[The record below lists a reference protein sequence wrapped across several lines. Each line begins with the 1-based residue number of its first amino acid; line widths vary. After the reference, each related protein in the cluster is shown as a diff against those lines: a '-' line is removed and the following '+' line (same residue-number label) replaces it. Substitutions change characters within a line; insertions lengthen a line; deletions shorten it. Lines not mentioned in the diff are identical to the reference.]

1 MTLRQDDST
10 NIHATDTSDNTD
22 AILSNVAHQ
31 QRRQTQPN
39 TPPHRHAWS
48 SSSSSCST
56 NTPERL
62 RNLDSVLTS
71 FCRDDYNLGKSTAE
85 LRAWHLQLDL
95 ALDPA
100 YRGKQEV
107 TVSFGRATVLR
118 RSKRAKYA
126 PLALPHSSSGEDND
140 KTDTNSALAPR
151 LGKLTQFLQDEYFEQ
166 LSTDQVIFK
175 HLVEPQSLLL
185 QLDKL
190 KCHTHTTGR
199 KQRIQTLLE
208 HTFVHKTA
216 ARTVDHSLFSEHST
230 ASDFTRTFNGPGL
243 MLLQDHL
250 IVHNALFPITQLPAP
265 VHAAADASINDD
277 DHDDNDDDVASTK
290 RHEYYAKVLPILQS
304 SGFGKTRMCVQLST
318 RHPGMLVCLRNS
330 RGQDQHLVSFPPQ
343 DASVYHYFRNIT
355 SAVAQLHTPEGHL
368 KVPEDAD
375 EHRVFNRAHLGIVAW
390 LGAYY
395 KTLFHY
401 LDQLKT
407 DSGSFNQQQRSGT
420 ASGRHD
426 PESCWHTVINSFA
439 QATSFNQREL
449 FQIPEGLCGNS
460 CLALTKTTNILT
472 TATTTSASGSGSSSS
487 SSSSS
492 SDQST
497 AEATTAV
504 RPAADL
510 APPLLTGTSNLC
522 NRILD
527 HICTSVTLHYK
538 EMLKKYDSILHDN
551 DMLIGAI
558 GRYLKGSIDALENL
572 SPKHNLLALAS
583 RRIPLELTSKAGP
596 DKWYAFVSQQI
607 AHHLRFVGRIY
618 STSDTIIL
626 STPSE
631 PSLSAAAAWYFRSD
645 NVHTT
650 AAWWASVVQVMVNA
664 LAPVGIDIGAQ
675 GEQGVALVCSMA
687 LDLAVSKWYRLILSQ
702 SLTGTTMMRNQAEY
716 DAVFGL
722 VMVREWLDMLIGSAP
737 RITREDHVVA
747 AKHHSCQRLE
757 PSDDEG
763 PRCQG
768 MPPHMANWADR
779 AWLNFKHVV
788 RLANQVPHDVK
799 VIGPEVLV
807 ELWFRHATTQGII
820 NQPGWDFLIP
830 IYETDDANAP
840 MGSQVFDKDRLSYV
854 AIQVKN
860 CIQRP
865 DATTLKA
872 NVGPRLGVANGRVK
886 HCLELLI
893 ILRAPGNCCVYTQR
907 PSLVTMLTLPEQEQE
922 PAQGLVRHHMLMGG
936 SALCVLDRLT
946 GLAKNQAGMLFGN
959 ADSLDTLKFDDK
971 HAKYIRQVKDRNEHQ
986 SAWKDVQMHVQGAL
1000 VGVTRQLSGMNDQKD

>member
-1 MTLRQDDST
+1 M
-10 NIHATDTSDNTD
+10 
-22 AILSNVAHQ
+22 
-31 QRRQTQPN
+31 
-39 TPPHRHAWS
+39 
-48 SSSSSCST
+48 
-56 NTPERL
+56 
-62 RNLDSVLTS
+62 
-71 FCRDDYNLGKSTAE
+71 
-85 LRAWHLQLDL
+85 
-95 ALDPA
+95 
-100 YRGKQEV
+100 
-107 TVSFGRATVLR
+107 
-118 RSKRAKYA
+118 
-126 PLALPHSSSGEDND
+126 
-140 KTDTNSALAPR
+140 
-151 LGKLTQFLQDEYFEQ
+151 
-166 LSTDQVIFK
+166 
-175 HLVEPQSLLL
+175 
-185 QLDKL
+185 
-190 KCHTHTTGR
+190 
-199 KQRIQTLLE
+199 
-208 HTFVHKTA
+208 
-216 ARTVDHSLFSEHST
+216 
-230 ASDFTRTFNGPGL
+230 
-243 MLLQDHL
+243 
-250 IVHNALFPITQLPAP
+250 
-265 VHAAADASINDD
+265 
-277 DHDDNDDDVASTK
+277 
-290 RHEYYAKVLPILQS
+290 
-304 SGFGKTRMCVQLST
+304 
-318 RHPGMLVCLRNS
+318 
-330 RGQDQHLVSFPPQ
+330 
-343 DASVYHYFRNIT
+343 
-355 SAVAQLHTPEGHL
+355 
-368 KVPEDAD
+368 
-375 EHRVFNRAHLGIVAW
+375 
-390 LGAYY
+390 
-395 KTLFHY
+395 
-401 LDQLKT
+401 
-407 DSGSFNQQQRSGT
+407 
-420 ASGRHD
+420 
-426 PESCWHTVINSFA
+426 
-439 QATSFNQREL
+439 
-449 FQIPEGLCGNS
+449 
-460 CLALTKTTNILT
+460 
-472 TATTTSASGSGSSSS
+472 
-487 SSSSS
+487 
-492 SDQST
+492 
-497 AEATTAV
+497 
-504 RPAADL
+504 
-510 APPLLTGTSNLC
+510 
-522 NRILD
+522 
-527 HICTSVTLHYK
+527 
-538 EMLKKYDSILHDN
+538 
-551 DMLIGAI
+551 
-558 GRYLKGSIDALENL
+558 
-572 SPKHNLLALAS
+572 
-583 RRIPLELTSKAGP
+583 
-596 DKWYAFVSQQI
+596 
-607 AHHLRFVGRIY
+607 
-618 STSDTIIL
+618 
-626 STPSE
+626 
-631 PSLSAAAAWYFRSD
+631 
-645 NVHTT
+645 
-650 AAWWASVVQVMVNA
+650 QVMVNA